1 MKGRPY
7 NVGLD
12 DANLSKIELAAA
24 IQRHIPEFVFLEAPI
39 GEDPDKRDYIVSN
52 ARLEATGFKPK
63 YSLDEGII
71 ELIKATKCSVT
82 ACMEM
87 SNDLS
92 SITAVIL
99 AGGFGN
105 RIKHR
110 LGSVPKPLAVVANQP
125 FLHWI
130 FHNLQ
135 KQGIRKIV
143 LLTHYEADQIHEF
156 AALRTTK
163 ISRLNVSER
172 IYQPGRG
179 CSSKFD

>member
-1 MKGRPY
+1 
-7 NVGLD
+7 
-12 DANLSKIELAAA
+12 
-24 IQRHIPEFVFLEAPI
+24 
-39 GEDPDKRDYIVSN
+39 
-52 ARLEATGFKPK
+52 
-63 YSLDEGII
+63 
-71 ELIKATKCSVT
+71 
-82 ACMEM
+82 MEM

-156 AALRTTK
+156 AALRTNQDFQIK
-163 ISRLNVSER
+163 CIREKPQL
-172 IYQPGRG
+172 GREVL
-179 CSSKFD
+179 F